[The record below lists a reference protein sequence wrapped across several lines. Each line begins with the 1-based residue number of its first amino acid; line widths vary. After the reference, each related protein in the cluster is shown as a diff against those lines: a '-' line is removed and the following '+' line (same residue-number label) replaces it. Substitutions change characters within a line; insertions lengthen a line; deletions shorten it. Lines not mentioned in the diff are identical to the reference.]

1 MTTAALVKALEEA
14 HRQLGVTVRRERGP
28 FRGDRCLVGEEEIV
42 VLNRMH
48 PPEAHLAVLARS
60 LRALPHDQ
68 LYLRPSVRT
77 ALEDAWAAQ
86 DAGQDESAEADLDG

>member
-1 MTTAALVKALEEA
+1 MQIAALVKALEEA

-28 FRGDRCLVGEEEIV
+28 FRGDRCVVDGAEVV

-60 LRALPHDQ
+60 LRALPHEQ
-68 LYLRPSVRT
+68 LYLRPSVRA
-77 ALEDAWAAQ
+77 ALEDAWVAQ
-86 DAGQDESAEADLDG
+86 DAGQDDAANADLDE